1 MFKQQTK
8 EKNAAA
14 LSSVVAAFFLTT
26 LKIVVGLW
34 SGSLGVLA
42 EAAHSGL
49 DFAAAIV
56 TLIAVRAASKP
67 PDPGHTYGHGKVENL
82 SAMSETL
89 LLLVTCGWIVSES
102 IQRLISKHVVV
113 EASVLTFAVMAIS
126 IVVDVSRSRM
136 LARVAAKHR
145 SQALEADA
153 LHFSTDVWSSAV
165 VIVGL
170 LGVKLAAWFPAL
182 DWLQKA
188 DAVAALVVA
197 AIVIVVSGRLGLRT
211 VQALVDASPAG
222 AAEKIKKRVEA
233 MDEVFDCHAVR
244 VRHSGPYF
252 FVDLHVTLDGDLPL
266 HTAHDL
272 TEKVEQV
279 VGEILPDADVTVHPE
294 PRPAPPTPPTARS
307 QK

>member
-1 MFKQQTK
+1 
-8 EKNAAA
+8 
-14 LSSVVAAFFLTT
+14 
-26 LKIVVGLW
+26 
-34 SGSLGVLA
+34 
-42 EAAHSGL
+42 
-49 DFAAAIV
+49 
-56 TLIAVRAASKP
+56 
-67 PDPGHTYGHGKVENL
+67 
-82 SAMSETL
+82 
-89 LLLVTCGWIVSES
+89 
-102 IQRLISKHVVV
+102 
-113 EASVLTFAVMAIS
+113 
-126 IVVDVSRSRM
+126 
-136 LARVAAKHR
+136 
-145 SQALEADA
+145 
-153 LHFSTDVWSSAV
+153 V

-188 DAVAALVVA
+188 DSVAALVVA

-252 FVDLHVTLDGDLPL
+252 FVDLHVTLDGNLPL

-294 PRPAPPTPPTARS
+294 PRPAPPQET
-307 QK
+307 KE